1 MQHFEWKLNTFV
13 IEHNEDVRISFVIEH
28 NEDVRISFV
37 IVENMTKSWV
47 HFGKGF

>member
-1 MQHFEWKLNTFV
+1 MQHFEWKLNT
-13 IEHNEDVRISFVIEH
+13 FVIEH